1 LLLIRLAYEPAS
13 ACARQLYLRFYEAF
27 APHGEPNIPVDR
39 LLLQSPQFFL
49 LLQRLR
55 LHANEHQRDHW

>member
-1 LLLIRLAYEPAS
+1 
-13 ACARQLYLRFYEAF
+13 
-27 APHGEPNIPVDR
+27 VDR